1 MALRSFRGDSEA
13 YSRFRQTV
21 QQTLNIHNRTET
33 QTSRLTHHTPRVEIR
48 NHPRG
53 NYSTQP
59 VPYVI
64 LHCPDGSKETKVFRT
79 TTEYHQWIVRRV

>member
-1 MALRSFRGDSEA
+1 MALRSFRGDGEA

-21 QQTLNIHNRTET
+21 QQTLNIHNRAET
-33 QTSRLTHHTPRVEIR
+33 QNSRFKHQTPRVEIR

-64 LHCPDGSKETKVFRT
+64 LHYPDGSKETKVFRT
-79 TTEYHQWIVRRV
+79 TTEYQQWIARRM

>member
-1 MALRSFRGDSEA
+1 MALRSFRGESEA

-33 QTSRLTHHTPRVEIR
+33 QTSRLKHYAPRVEIR
-48 NHPRG
+48 NHPQG
-53 NYSTQP
+53 NYSKQP

-64 LHCPDGSKETKVFRT
+64 LHYPDGSKETKVFRT
-79 TTEYHQWIVRRV
+79 ATEYQQWIARRV